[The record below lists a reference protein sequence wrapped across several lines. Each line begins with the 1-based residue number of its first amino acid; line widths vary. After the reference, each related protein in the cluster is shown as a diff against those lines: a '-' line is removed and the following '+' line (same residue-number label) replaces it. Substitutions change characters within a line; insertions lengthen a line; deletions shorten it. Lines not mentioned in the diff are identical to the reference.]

1 MSGAASAA
9 GGRVEGSSSVP
20 AASTCGENFRGVWL
34 PGVRERPLPTISEKK
49 ASRREGRAEGVV
61 SCFEVDSIAVVWRL
75 SGRPDRRVKVEN
87 TNVTFSE
94 EAGLHTVPKMAT
106 RVFRECDFFHTW

>member
-1 MSGAASAA
+1 MT
-9 GGRVEGSSSVP
+9 

-61 SCFEVDSIAVVWRL
+61 SCFEVDSICRSCGVCRGGPIVGA
-75 SGRPDRRVKVEN
+75 KVEN
-87 TNVTFSE
+87 T
-94 EAGLHTVPKMAT
+94 KI
-106 RVFRECDFFHTW
+106 RK

>member
-1 MSGAASAA
+1 MT
-9 GGRVEGSSSVP
+9 

-61 SCFEVDSIAVVWRL
+61 SCFEVDSICGRVA
-75 SGRPDRRVKVEN
+75 RPDRRVKVEN
-87 TNVTFSE
+87 TKVTNLAE
-94 EAGLHTVPKMAT
+94 KAGHPLFHKWL
-106 RVFRECDFFHTW
+106 REIFEW